1 MDIAIYTLGCKVN
14 QVETQAMERE
24 LLGRGYRLVEFDGP
38 ADAYIVNTCT
48 VTGVSDKKCRN
59 IIRRAR
65 KRAPEGVVAVC
76 GCYAQTDPKA
86 VGRLGADLVSG
97 SAGRLAF
104 LDRLEELL
112 KAKGEQVV
120 CVDSALS
127 RRDFERLPA
136 GGAAGRT
143 RAMLKVEDGCVNFCA
158 YCIIPY
164 ARGPVRSL
172 PLEEAAGEARRLA
185 AEGYREVVL
194 TGIEISSWGRDL
206 GAGDGLISL
215 VEGVCAAA
223 PGLRV
228 RLGSLEP
235 RTVTQDFC
243 RRAAALPNLCPH
255 FHLSLQSGCDATLA
269 RMNRKYDTERY
280 YHSVKLLR
288 DNFEDPGITTD
299 LITGFPGETGEEFA
313 QTLAFLEK
321 CAFTAMHVFPYSRRP
336 GTPAADM
343 PGQVPREEKEERARR
358 AIALGA
364 GMERRWLEGQIGR
377 VLPVLFEEEKGGLWQ
392 GHAPSYALVRA
403 QGENL
408 HNQLLSVKITGVEGS
423 ALTGTVTGG

>member
-120 CVDSALS
+120 CVDNALS

-228 RLGSLEP
+228 RLGALEP
-235 RTVTQDFC
+235 RTITEDFC

-364 GMERRWLEGQIGR
+364 GMERRWLEGQVGR

-408 HNQLLSVKITGVEGS
+408 HNQLLSAKITGVEGS

>member
-24 LLGRGYRLVEFDGP
+24 LLGRGHRLVEFDGP

-255 FHLSLQSGCDATLA
+255 FHLSLQSGCDTTLA

-364 GMERRWLEGQIGR
+364 GMERRWLEGQVGR

>member
-65 KRAPEGVVAVC
+65 KRAPEAVVAVC
-76 GCYAQTDPKA
+76 GCYAQTDPEA

-143 RAMLKVEDGCVNFCA
+143 RAMLKVEDGCVNFCS

-235 RTVTQDFC
+235 RTITEDFC

-364 GMERRWLEGQIGR
+364 GMERRWLEGQVGR

-408 HNQLLSVKITGVEGS
+408 HNQLLSAKITGVEGS

>member
-172 PLEEAAGEARRLA
+172 PLEEAAGEVRRLA